1 MKVSDYI
8 VDFLEKKGVKHA
20 YGYQGTMIA
29 HLVESIGKSKIEN
42 HCVYNEQAAA
52 FAAVGAAKATGKCT
66 FAYATSGPGAINLVS
81 GIADAYYDSV
91 PVLFITGQ
99 VNTTEYTGISQLRQQ
114 AFQETKVVSIVK
126 DICKYTSFVQTPES
140 IVEEINK
147 AWEIANTGR
156 KGPVVLDIPM
166 NVQRADID
174 VAQVQQETIQEKIS
188 QDTIDIILNELNA
201 SKRPVFVLGN
211 GVGKD
216 CTSRNRVKE
225 LIKRYRVP
233 VITTLLGKDLIDTDD
248 ELNMGALGAA
258 YGHRCANL
266 IAYEKADLIISF
278 GASLC
283 RRQTGGN
290 TKEFAKNAKIIRI
303 DIDSNEL
310 LRTLHDEIHVPHDVN
325 SIIEEILSVDGSYEC
340 KEWLEKCK
348 YIKKKYEEFDNS
360 CEGRE
365 PNKII
370 GEITSR
376 LENNIVVSDVGQHMM
391 WVMQSAHVKNTRLL
405 FSGGHGAMGFA
416 LPAAIGAQIETGKP
430 TMCIAG
436 DGAFQM
442 NIQELQWVFR
452 EKIPLCMVVFNNSS
466 LGLIRQQQDDF
477 FNSYYVGS
485 TSEGGYLSPDFKK
498 VAEAYNITSFKVESI
513 SELKSIVSN
522 ANMDEPL
529 LIEYVLEPTTVAIP
543 KTYFG
548 ETMVNQRPY
557 VDNEILEVIK
567 DI

>member
-8 VDFLEKKGVKHA
+8 VSFLEKKGVKHA

-29 HLVESIGKSKIEN
+29 HLVESIGKSSIEN
-42 HCVYNEQAAA
+42 HSVYNEQAAA
-52 FAAVGAAKATGKCT
+52 FAAVGAAKTTGKCT

-81 GIADAYYDSV
+81 GIADAYYDSA

-99 VNTTEYTGISQLRQQ
+99 VNTTEYTDVVELRQQ
-114 AFQETKVVSIVK
+114 AFQETKVVSIAK
-126 DICKYTSFVQTPES
+126 DICKYASFIKCPED
-140 IVEEINK
+140 VVAELNK
-147 AWEIANTGR
+147 AWDIANEGR

-166 NVQRADID
+166 NIQRADISVTD
-174 VAQVQQETIQEKIS
+174 IKTERTQEEVPEEVVALLLK
-188 QDTIDIILNELNA
+188 ELNN
-201 SKRPVFVLGN
+201 SRRPVFIFGN

-216 CTSRNRVKE
+216 DDSRKKVKKLTE
-225 LIKRYRVP
+225 QYNVP

-248 ELNMGALGAA
+248 EKNMGVLGAA
-258 YGHRCANL
+258 YGHRSANMV
-266 IAYEKADLIISF
+266 AYEKADLIVSF

-290 TKEFAKNAKIIRI
+290 TKEFAKNAKIIRV
-303 DIDSNEL
+303 DIDTNEL
-310 LRTLHDEIHVPHDVN
+310 ARTIHDEIHVSYDVN
-325 SIIEEILSVDGSYEC
+325 KVIEALLAVNKDYNRE
-340 KEWLEKCK
+340 EWLEKCR
-348 YIKKKYEEFDNS
+348 YIKAKFTEFDNA

-365 PNKII
+365 PNKIV
-370 GEITSR
+370 EEVTSN
-376 LENNIVVSDVGQHMM
+376 LENNIVVTDVGQHMM
-391 WVMQSAHVKNTRLL
+391 WVMQSAQVKNSRLL

-416 LPAAIGAQIETGKP
+416 LPAAIGAYLETGKR

-452 EKIPLCMVVFNNSS
+452 EKIPLCIVVFNNSS
-466 LGLIRQQQDDF
+466 LGLIRQQQEDF

-485 TSEGGYLSPDFKK
+485 TSIGGYTSPDFAKI
-498 VAEAYNITSFKVESI
+498 AQAYNIVAFKVTSLI
-513 SELKSIVSN
+513 ELKEIISKADV
-522 ANMDEPL
+522 DEPL
-529 LIEYVLEPTTVAIP
+529 LIEYMLPPTTVAIP

-557 VDNEILEVIK
+557 INDDILDCIKEI
-567 DI
+567 